1 MTTTEPSSNLPDSGS
16 LSEEELAEIERK
28 FDPETAFRPVFGK
41 LAALISVALVCMALY
56 HWWAS
61 GFGTMRELV
70 HRGIHLS
77 FVLSLVFLL
86 FSVQR
91 KNPGAQTDADIP
103 RAQLFGVQIRY
114 VVWAAIALVAASVI
128 GVKPVLIAI
137 TIVAAWAL
145 LRNHFYKFYEK
156 FSLGGVPVVDIV
168 LAILAVVASMYLPL
182 LPSELV
188 AERVGNPGQFEVFMG
203 TALLL
208 LTLETARRAV
218 GPTLPIIALIFI
230 LFAYFGPYAPGALKH
245 GGSSWLGIINH
256 LYMTNQGIYGIAIGV
271 MAQYVFLFILFGVLA
286 TRIGLGQLFIDM
298 AMVLAGRYAGG
309 PAKVAIFSS
318 AFMGT
323 ISGSSIANTVTT
335 GALTIPA
342 MKRIGYPSHF
352 SGAVEATSS
361 TGGQITPPILGA
373 AAFIMVEYL
382 EIPLRDVLAAALFPA
397 LLHYFGIFIMVHLE
411 ARKLGL
417 RGLNKDEMPNAV
429 LVLKQHWLSIIPL
442 IILVYLILSGKT
454 PDYAAVFGIAACV
467 VVGVLNPVNR
477 LTFRDLWN
485 ALVSGS
491 KNTLAVGAAAAT
503 VGVVVG
509 VVTLTG
515 VGFRLGYVVV
525 QTATELGDTVAAIWP
540 LSMFSVS
547 QWALFFSLVLIAISC
562 IIMGAG
568 IPTTATY
575 IILVAVA
582 APALAALQVEP
593 LVAHFFVF
601 YYGVLADITPPVAL
615 AAYAA
620 AGIAGSNPFRTGN
633 TAFRL
638 GIAKALV
645 PFVFVYS
652 PALLLVTD
660 GFTWGAFTI
669 TLIGAMAGISM
680 IGCAFAGYLFTAMS
694 QWQRWWTGL
703 VSLFFIAPGIK
714 TMLIGF
720 VLIMPVLFLQWKGR
734 SMDYPAKHS
743 GTGSA

>member
-1 MTTTEPSSNLPDSGS
+1 MTADTTPELTP
-16 LSEEELAEIERK
+16 EKLAEIERK
-28 FDPETAFRPVFGK
+28 FDPETAFRPTGK
-41 LAALISVALVCMALY
+41 TLAVVISTALVAMSVY
-56 HWWAS
+56 HFYAS
-61 GFGTMRELV
+61 GFGLVRELL
-70 HRGIHLS
+70 HRGIHIS
-77 FVLSLVFLL
+77 FVLGLVFLL
-86 FSVQR
+86 FGVR
-91 KNPGAQTDADIP
+91 KTDTILPP
-103 RAQLFGVQIRY
+103 RAWYRFDGVPLIDI
-114 VVWAAIALVAASVI
+114 VFALMAVAA
-128 GVKPVLIAI
+128 
-137 TIVAAWAL
+137 AL
-145 LRNHFYKFYEK
+145 
-156 FSLGGVPVVDIV
+156 
-168 LAILAVVASMYLPL
+168 YLPL
-182 LPSELV
+182 LPPAAL
-188 AERVGNPGQFEVFMG
+188 AQRVGNPSGTDIIMG
-203 TALLL
+203 SALLI
-208 LTLETARRAV
+208 LTLEATRRSV
-218 GPTLPIIALIFI
+218 GPTLPIIGLAFI
-230 LFAYFGPYAPGALKH
+230 AFAYFGPWMPGALKH

-286 TRIGLGQLFIDM
+286 TRIGLGQLFIDF
-298 AMVLAGRYAGG
+298 AMVIAGRYSGG

-342 MKRIGYPSHF
+342 MKRVGYPAHF
-352 SGAVEATSS
+352 AGAVEATAS

-411 ARKLGL
+411 AKKLGL
-417 RGLNKDEMPNAV
+417 RGLRAEELPKMGI
-429 LVLKQHWLSIIPL
+429 VLKDHWMSLIPL
-442 IILVYLILSGKT
+442 VILVYLILSGKT
-454 PDYAAVFGIAACV
+454 PDFAAVYGIIACV
-467 VVGVLNPVNR
+467 VVGFLNPTNR
-477 LTFRDLWN
+477 LTIKDLWDGL
-485 ALVSGS
+485 ASGA

-525 QTATELGDTVAAIWP
+525 QTATDIGTT
-540 LSMFSVS
+540 LSTLPVLSYFTIS
-547 QWALFFSLVLIAISC
+547 QWALFTSLILIAISC

-582 APALAALQVEP
+582 APALAQLQVEP

-620 AGIAGSNPFRTGN
+620 AGIAGSNPFKTGN

-652 PALLLVTD
+652 PALLLVAD
-660 GFTWGAFTI
+660 GFTWWAFTV
-669 TLIGAMAGISM
+669 TLTGAMLGIASL
-680 IGCAFAGYLFTAMS
+680 GVAFSGYFLAPL
-694 QWQRWWTGL
+694 QKWERWWVAL
-703 VSLFFIAPGIK
+703 VSFLFIAPGLA
-714 TMLIGF
+714 TMGVGIALMLPI
-720 VLIMPVLFLQWKGR
+720 VLLQVKRRKDTTQPV
-734 SMDYPAKHS
+734 
-743 GTGSA
+743 

>member
-1 MTTTEPSSNLPDSGS
+1 MADPELTA
-16 LSEEELAEIERK
+16 EELHEIERK
-28 FDPETAFRPVFGK
+28 YDPELAFRPTGRSIAV
-41 LAALISVALVCMALY
+41 LVSVLLVAMSAY
-56 HWWAS
+56 HFYAS
-61 GFGTMRELV
+61 GFGLVRELL

-77 FVLSLVFLL
+77 FVLGLVFLL
-86 FSVQR
+86 FSWR
-91 KNPGAQTDADIP
+91 RSTSTTLPPAAWYRIS
-103 RAQLFGVQIRY
+103 GVPILDL
-114 VVWAAIALVAASVI
+114 VFALLAVAA
-128 GVKPVLIAI
+128 A
-137 TIVAAWAL
+137 
-145 LRNHFYKFYEK
+145 
-156 FSLGGVPVVDIV
+156 
-168 LAILAVVASMYLPL
+168 MYLPL
-182 LPSELV
+182 LPPAAVSV
-188 AERVGNPGQFEVFMG
+188 RVGNPSDFDVLMG
-203 TALLL
+203 SALFV
-208 LTLETARRAV
+208 LTLEATRRSV
-218 GPTLPIIALIFI
+218 GPTLPIIALVFVA
-230 LFAYFGPYAPGALKH
+230 FAIFGPYAPGALKH
-245 GGSSWLGIINH
+245 GGASWEGLINH

-286 TRIGLGQLFIDM
+286 TRIGLGQLFIDL
-298 AMVLAGRYAGG
+298 AMVIAGRYAGG

-342 MKRIGYPSHF
+342 MKRVGYPAHF
-352 SGAVEATSS
+352 AGAVEATAS

-382 EIPLRDVLAAALFPA
+382 EIPLRDILAAALFPA
-397 LLHYFGIFIMVHLE
+397 MLHYFGIFIMVHLE

-417 RGLNKDEMPNAV
+417 RGLRADELPKAG
-429 LVLKQHWLSIIPL
+429 LVLRQNWLSLIPL
-442 IILVYLILSGKT
+442 FILVYLILSGKT
-454 PDYAAVFGIAACV
+454 PDYAAVYGIIACV
-467 VVGVLNPVNR
+467 VVGFLNPINR
-477 LTFRDLWN
+477 LTLRDLWQ
-485 ALVSGS
+485 ALADGAR
-491 KNTLAVGAAAAT
+491 NTLAVGAAAAT

-525 QTATELGDTVAAIWP
+525 QTATDMGATLSELWL
-540 LSMFSVS
+540 LSYFTLQ
-547 QWALFFSLVLIAISC
+547 QWALFVSLILIAVSC

-582 APALAALQVEP
+582 APALAQLQVEP

-620 AGIAGSNPFRTGN
+620 AGIAGANPFRTGN

-660 GFTWGAFTI
+660 GFTWSAFTI
-669 TLIGAMAGISM
+669 TLTGAMLGI
-680 IGCAFAGYLFTAMS
+680 GGLGAAFSGYLLAPMRD
-694 QWQRWWTGL
+694 WERWAVGL
-703 VSLFFIAPGIK
+703 TSLLFIAPGLK
-714 TMLIGF
+714 TMAIG
-720 VLIMPVLFLQWKGR
+720 LLLWLPIFLLQLRKSRLARTAQG
-734 SMDYPAKHS
+734 
-743 GTGSA
+743 

>member
-1 MTTTEPSSNLPDSGS
+1 MAADTAPELTSDQ
-16 LSEEELAEIERK
+16 LAEIERK
-28 FDPETAFRPVFGK
+28 FDPETAFRPTGWMIGFVI
-41 LAALISVALVCMALY
+41 AVALVAMSVY
-56 HWWAS
+56 HFYAS
-61 GFGTMRELV
+61 GFGLVRELV

-77 FVLSLVFLL
+77 FVLGLVFLL
-86 FSVQR
+86 FGLR
-91 KNPGAQTDADIP
+91 KSDNNMPPQ
-103 RAQLFGVQIRY
+103 
-114 VVWAAIALVAASVI
+114 
-128 GVKPVLIAI
+128 
-137 TIVAAWAL
+137 AWY
-145 LRNHFYKFYEK
+145 RFD
-156 FSLGGVPVVDIV
+156 GVPLIDMIF
-168 LAILAVVASMYLPL
+168 AILAVMAAMYLPL
-182 LPSELV
+182 LPAAAL
-188 AERVGNPGQFEVFMG
+188 AQRVGNPSSSDVFMG

-208 LTLETARRAV
+208 LTLEATRRSV
-218 GPTLPIIALIFI
+218 GPTLPIIGLFFI
-230 LFAYFGPYAPGALKH
+230 AFAYFGPWMPGALKH
-245 GGSSWLGIINH
+245 GGASWLGIINH

-286 TRIGLGQLFIDM
+286 TRIGLGQLFIDL
-298 AMVLAGRYAGG
+298 AMVIAGRYSGG

-342 MKRIGYPSHF
+342 MKKVGYPAHF

-411 ARKLGL
+411 AKKLGL
-417 RGLNKDEMPNAV
+417 RGLRAEELPKIGV
-429 LVLKQHWLSIIPL
+429 VLKDHWLSLIPL

-454 PDYAAVFGIAACV
+454 PDFAAVYGIIACV
-467 VVGVLNPVNR
+467 VVGFLNPTNR
-477 LTFRDLWN
+477 LTIKDLWDSL
-485 ALVSGS
+485 ASGA

-525 QTATELGDTVAAIWP
+525 QTATDIGTFFSSLPILGYFTVT
-540 LSMFSVS
+540 
-547 QWALFFSLVLIAISC
+547 QWALFVSLILIAISC

-582 APALAALQVEP
+582 APALAVLQVEP

-620 AGIAGSNPFRTGN
+620 AGIAGSNPFKTGN

-652 PALLLVTD
+652 PALLLVAG
-660 GFTWGAFTI
+660 GFTWWLFTI
-669 TLIGAMAGISM
+669 TLAGAMLGIASL
-680 IGCAFAGYLFTAMS
+680 GVAFSGYLIVPLKT
-694 QWQRWWTGL
+694 WERWWVAL
-703 VSLFFIAPGIK
+703 VSFLFIAPGLV
-714 TMLIGF
+714 TMGIGLVLMLPILILQTKRT
-720 VLIMPVLFLQWKGR
+720 VL
-734 SMDYPAKHS
+734 SD
-743 GTGSA
+743 

>member
-1 MTTTEPSSNLPDSGS
+1 MAADLQADTTPAITPEQ
-16 LSEEELAEIERK
+16 LAEIERE
-28 FDPETAFRPVFGK
+28 FDPETAFRPTGK
-41 LAALISVALVCMALY
+41 NLGFLIAAILVSMSVY
-56 HWWAS
+56 HFYAS
-61 GFGTMRELV
+61 GFGLIRELV

-77 FVLSLVFLL
+77 FVLGLVFLL
-86 FSVQR
+86 FGLR
-91 KNPGAQTDADIP
+91 KSGNE
-103 RAQLFGVQIRY
+103 
-114 VVWAAIALVAASVI
+114 VAP
-128 GVKPVLIAI
+128 K
-137 TIVAAWAL
+137 AWY
-145 LRNHFYKFYEK
+145 RFD
-156 FSLGGVPVVDIV
+156 GVPLIDVV
-168 LAILAVVASMYLPL
+168 LAILAVAAAMYLPL
-182 LPSELV
+182 LPPEAL
-188 AERVGNPGQFEVFMG
+188 AQRVGNPSPSDIFMG
-203 TALLL
+203 SCLLI
-208 LTLETARRAV
+208 LTLEATRRSI
-218 GPTLPIIALIFI
+218 GPTLPIIGLLFI
-230 LFAYFGPYAPGALKH
+230 GFAYFGPWMPGALKH

-271 MAQYVFLFILFGVLA
+271 MAKYVFLFILFGVLA
-286 TRIGLGQLFIDM
+286 TRIGLGQLFIDI
-298 AMVLAGRYAGG
+298 ALVIAGRYSGG

-342 MKRIGYPSHF
+342 MKKVGYPAHF
-352 SGAVEATSS
+352 AAAVEATSS

-411 ARKLGL
+411 AKKLGL
-417 RGLNKDEMPNAV
+417 RGLRAEELPKLGVV
-429 LVLKQHWLSIIPL
+429 LRDHWLSLIPL
-442 IILVYLILSGKT
+442 IILVYFILSGRT
-454 PDYAAVFGIAACV
+454 PDFAAVYGIIACV
-467 VVGVLNPVNR
+467 VVGFLNPTHR
-477 LTFRDLWN
+477 LTIRDLWTSL
-485 ALVSGS
+485 AVGA

-525 QTATELGDTVAAIWP
+525 QTATDIGTFFSTLPVLGYFTVG
-540 LSMFSVS
+540 
-547 QWALFFSLVLIAISC
+547 QWTLFTSLVLIAISC

-582 APALAALQVEP
+582 APALAQLQVEP

-620 AGIAGSNPFRTGN
+620 AGIAGSNPFKTGN

-652 PALLLVTD
+652 PALLLVAD
-660 GFTWGAFTI
+660 GFTWWLFTV
-669 TLIGAMAGISM
+669 TLLGAMLGIASL
-680 IGCAFAGYLFTAMS
+680 GVSFSGYLFAPLKK
-694 QWQRWWTGL
+694 WERWWVAL
-703 VSLFFIAPGIK
+703 VSFLFIAPGLA
-714 TMLIGF
+714 TMAAGLILMLPI
-720 VLIMPVLFLQWKGR
+720 VILQLRW
-734 SMDYPAKHS
+734 AK
-743 GTGSA
+743 AK

>member
-1 MTTTEPSSNLPDSGS
+1 MAADLQADTTTALT
-16 LSEEELAEIERK
+16 SEQLAEIERE
-28 FDPETAFRPVFGK
+28 FDPETAFRPTGKK
-41 LAALISVALVCMALY
+41 LAFLIAGILVAMSVY
-56 HWWAS
+56 HFYAS
-61 GFGTMRELV
+61 GFGLIRELV

-77 FVLSLVFLL
+77 FVLALVFLL
-86 FSVQR
+86 FGLR
-91 KNPGAQTDADIP
+91 KSSNMIAPK
-103 RAQLFGVQIRY
+103 
-114 VVWAAIALVAASVI
+114 VWY
-128 GVKPVLIAI
+128 
-137 TIVAAWAL
+137 
-145 LRNHFYKFYEK
+145 RFE
-156 FSLGGVPVVDIV
+156 GVPLTDVA
-168 LAILAVVASMYLPL
+168 LAILAVAAAMYLPL
-182 LPSELV
+182 LPTEALSQ
-188 AERVGNPGQFEVFMG
+188 RVGNPSPSDIFMG
-203 TALLL
+203 SCLLI
-208 LTLETARRAV
+208 LTLEATRRSI
-218 GPTLPIIALIFI
+218 GPTLPIIGLMFI
-230 LFAYFGPYAPGALKH
+230 GFAYFGPWMPGALKH

-271 MAQYVFLFILFGVLA
+271 MAKYVFLFILFGVLA
-286 TRIGLGQLFIDM
+286 TRIGLGQLFIDI
-298 AMVLAGRYAGG
+298 ALVIAGRYSGG

-342 MKRIGYPSHF
+342 MKKVGYPAHF
-352 SGAVEATSS
+352 AAAVEATSS

-411 ARKLGL
+411 AKKLGL
-417 RGLNKDEMPNAV
+417 RGLRAEELPKLGVV
-429 LVLKQHWLSIIPL
+429 LRDHWLSLIPL
-442 IILVYLILSGKT
+442 IILVYFILSGRT
-454 PDYAAVFGIAACV
+454 PDFAAVYGIIACV
-467 VVGVLNPVNR
+467 VVGFLNPNRR
-477 LTFRDLWN
+477 LTIPDLWN
-485 ALVSGS
+485 SLAAGA

-525 QTATELGDTVAAIWP
+525 QTATDIGTFFSTLPVLGYFTVG
-540 LSMFSVS
+540 
-547 QWALFFSLVLIAISC
+547 QWTLFTSLVLIAFSC

-582 APALAALQVEP
+582 APALAQLQVEP

-620 AGIAGSNPFRTGN
+620 AGIAGSNPFKTGN

-652 PALLLVTD
+652 PALLLVAD
-660 GFTWGAFTI
+660 GFTWWLFSV
-669 TLIGAMAGISM
+669 TLLGAMLGIASL
-680 IGCAFAGYLFTAMS
+680 GVAFSGYLFAS
-694 QWQRWWTGL
+694 LEKWERWWVAL
-703 VSLFFIAPGIK
+703 VSFLFIAPGLA
-714 TMLIGF
+714 TMAAGL
-720 VLIMPVLFLQWKGR
+720 VLILPIVIIQLR
-734 SMDYPAKHS
+734 RAKPK
-743 GTGSA
+743 

>member
-1 MTTTEPSSNLPDSGS
+1 MPADTIPE
-16 LSEEELAEIERK
+16 LSAEQLAEIERK
-28 FDPETAFRPVFGK
+28 YDPETAFRATGK
-41 LAALISVALVCMALY
+41 ILGFWISAALVAMSVY
-56 HWWAS
+56 HFYAS
-61 GFGTMRELV
+61 GFGLVRELV

-77 FVLSLVFLL
+77 FVLGLVFLL
-86 FSVQR
+86 FDLQKSNNNM
-91 KNPGAQTDADIP
+91 KSK
-103 RAQLFGVQIRY
+103 
-114 VVWAAIALVAASVI
+114 VWY
-128 GVKPVLIAI
+128 
-137 TIVAAWAL
+137 
-145 LRNHFYKFYEK
+145 RFD
-156 FSLGGVPVVDIV
+156 GVPLADMMMAV
-168 LAILAVVASMYLPL
+168 LAITAAMYLPL
-182 LPSELV
+182 LPATAL
-188 AERVGNPGQFEVFMG
+188 AQRVGNPSSLDIFMG
-203 TALLL
+203 TALLF
-208 LTLETARRAV
+208 LTLEATRRSV
-218 GPTLPIIALIFI
+218 GPTLPIIGLLFI
-230 LFAYFGPYAPGALKH
+230 AFAYFGPWMPGALKH

-286 TRIGLGQLFIDM
+286 TRIGLGQLFIDL
-298 AMVLAGRYAGG
+298 AMVIAGRYSGG

-342 MKRIGYPSHF
+342 MKKVGYPAHF

-411 ARKLGL
+411 AKKLGL
-417 RGLNKDEMPNAV
+417 RGLQEDELPKV
-429 LVLKQHWLSIIPL
+429 SVVLKDHWLSLIPL

-454 PDYAAVFGIAACV
+454 PDFAAVYGIIACV
-467 VVGVLNPVNR
+467 VVGFLNPTHR
-477 LTFRDLWN
+477 LNFKDLWDSL
-485 ALVSGS
+485 ASGA

-525 QTATELGDTVAAIWP
+525 QTATDIGTFFSSLPVLGYFTVT
-540 LSMFSVS
+540 
-547 QWALFFSLVLIAISC
+547 QWALFTSLILIAIAC
-562 IIMGAG
+562 VIMGAG

-582 APALAALQVEP
+582 APALAQLQVEP

-620 AGIAGSNPFRTGN
+620 AGIAGSNPFKTGN

-652 PALLLVTD
+652 PALLLVAD
-660 GFTWGAFTI
+660 GFTWWLFTV
-669 TLIGAMAGISM
+669 TLIGAMLGIASL
-680 IGCAFAGYLFTAMS
+680 GVAFSGFLIVPLKK
-694 QWQRWWTGL
+694 WERWW
-703 VSLFFIAPGIK
+703 VSVVSFLFIAPGLI
-714 TMLIGF
+714 TMTLGMILIIPIIGLQMKRKKLLQREGISQAGF
-720 VLIMPVLFLQWKGR
+720 G
-734 SMDYPAKHS
+734 HS
-743 GTGSA
+743 AD

>member
-1 MTTTEPSSNLPDSGS
+1 MNSDATPELTPEK
-16 LSEEELAEIERK
+16 LAEIERE
-28 FDPETAFRPVFGK
+28 FDPETAFRPTGK
-41 LAALISVALVCMALY
+41 TLGFVIAAILVSMSVY
-56 HWWAS
+56 HFYAS
-61 GFGTMRELV
+61 GFGLVRELV

-77 FVLSLVFLL
+77 FVLGLVFLL
-86 FSVQR
+86 FGVR
-91 KNPGAQTDADIP
+91 KNDTLPPKAWYRFD
-103 RAQLFGVQIRY
+103 GV
-114 VVWAAIALVAASVI
+114 S
-128 GVKPVLIAI
+128 LI
-137 TIVAAWAL
+137 
-145 LRNHFYKFYEK
+145 
-156 FSLGGVPVVDIV
+156 DIV
-168 LAILAVVASMYLPL
+168 FAVLAVGAAMYLPL
-182 LPSELV
+182 LPAAAL
-188 AERVGNPGQFEVFMG
+188 AQRVGNPSPSDIFMG
-203 TALLL
+203 SALLL
-208 LTLETARRAV
+208 LTLEATRRSV
-218 GPTLPIIALIFI
+218 GPTLPIIGLMFI
-230 LFAYFGPYAPGALKH
+230 GFAYFGPWMPGALKH

-298 AMVLAGRYAGG
+298 AMVIAGRYSGG

-342 MKRIGYPSHF
+342 MKRVGYPAHF
-352 SGAVEATSS
+352 AGAVEATAS

-411 ARKLGL
+411 AKKLGL
-417 RGLNKDEMPNAV
+417 RGLRAEELPKLGV
-429 LVLKQHWLSIIPL
+429 VLKDHWLSLIPL
-442 IILVYLILSGKT
+442 VILVYLILSGKT
-454 PDYAAVFGIAACV
+454 PDYAAVYGIIACV
-467 VVGVLNPVNR
+467 VVGFLNPTHR
-477 LTFRDLWN
+477 LNIKDLWDSL
-485 ALVSGS
+485 AAGA

-525 QTATELGDTVAAIWP
+525 QTATDIGTFLSALPILGYFTVA
-540 LSMFSVS
+540 
-547 QWALFFSLVLIAISC
+547 QWALFTSLVLIAISC

-582 APALAALQVEP
+582 APALAVLEVEP

-620 AGIAGSNPFRTGN
+620 AGIAGSNPFKTGN

-652 PALLLVTD
+652 PALLLVAD
-660 GFTWGAFTI
+660 GFTWWLFTI
-669 TLIGAMAGISM
+669 TLIGAMLGIASL
-680 IGCAFAGYLFTAMS
+680 GVAFSGYLLTPLKK
-694 QWQRWWTGL
+694 WERWWVAV
-703 VSLFFIAPGIK
+703 VSFLFIAPGVF
-714 TMLIGF
+714 TMAVGL
-720 VLIMPVLFLQWKGR
+720 VLMIPIAVLQFKRAPG
-734 SMDYPAKHS
+734 
-743 GTGSA
+743 